1 MYKCRMKQTYS
12 TFLEYEIGRLIDEAV
27 ADEVSVLANGN
38 IDKIEDYKTRVGI
51 IKGLQKAKD
60 LMLEAD
66 RIIQSGER
74 G

>member
-1 MYKCRMKQTYS
+1 MKQTYS

-66 RIIQSGER
+66 RNIQSGER